1 MMKNRLVYNPINSSS
16 GFIVADFLFAFVM
29 VLGIGIFIFGFTF
42 SLATVEISQYIVWS
56 TARNY
61 SAANTDE
68 AVANAQAQRK
78 FQNLTAKFP
87 LLTGNGASADPWFEL
102 NDLKVG
108 DLSSGIDPDFSSK
121 IGADKDNSFR
131 QPWHGASAVLNLK
144 LFAGFQIPFL
154 GKVTKNNE
162 DKNAFK
168 FPIRAFILRHP
179 SKDECLNFF
188 NRDRY
193 IIGIKNLEGGKL
205 ADDPTNTT
213 LANPPQVEDNG
224 C

>member
-1 MMKNRLVYNPINSSS
+1 MKNRLVYNPIKNSS

-68 AVANAQAQRK
+68 SEAKAKAQLK
-78 FQNLTAKFP
+78 FQNLTARFP
-87 LLTGNGASADPWFEL
+87 LLTGNGSSDPWFEL

-154 GKVTKNNE
+154 GKVAK
-162 DKNAFK
+162 DKDDFK

-179 SKDECLNFF
+179 SKAECLNFF

-193 IIGIKNLEGGKL
+193 LIGIKNLEGGKL

-213 LANPPQVEDNG
+213 LVDSPPVEDNG